1 MLGLEHP
8 SVVTYL
14 KSYAS
19 TLRKFHRDAEAEPLE
34 ARARAILNKRA
45 RTEGISGPVSWRVT
59 ELQAT
64 KETADGKETQGFSF
78 VLILK
83 ELHGIGI
90 TFGGTNQLIRRQ
102 QVGSAAGEQTAAWRL
117 PPYGE
122 LPIPFFLARPYQDIE
137 AETCYERGL
146 VAPSWN
152 LMLVGLNDGGQLL
165 QTPY

>member
-1 MLGLEHP
+1 
-8 SVVTYL
+8 VTYL
-14 KSYAS
+14 KAYAS
-19 TLRKFHRDAEAEPLE
+19 TLCKFHRDAEAEPLE

-122 LPIPFFLARPYQDIE
+122 LPIPFFLARPYQDIQDIRQRH
-137 AETCYERGL
+137 AMS
-146 VAPSWN
+146 AAW
-152 LMLVGLNDGGQLL
+152 LL
-165 QTPY
+165 HHGTLCLWA